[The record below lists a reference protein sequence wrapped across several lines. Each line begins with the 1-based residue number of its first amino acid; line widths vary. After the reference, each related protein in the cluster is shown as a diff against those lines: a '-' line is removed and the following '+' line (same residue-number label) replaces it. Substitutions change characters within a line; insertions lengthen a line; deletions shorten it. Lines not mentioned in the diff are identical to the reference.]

1 MNFIKEF
8 TALASITESYLEG
21 YFNRLLKEVPE
32 KKLVESM
39 QYSIMAGG
47 KRIRPVLMLACAKML
62 EVPIEEIMPM
72 AAALEMIHTYSLI
85 HDDLPAMDDDDY
97 RRGKPT
103 NHMVF
108 GEAMAVLAGDA
119 LLNEACELLLRNA
132 LKAGKQMEN
141 ALEAAVI
148 VSNAAGKDGMIAGQ
162 VIDMES
168 EGKAIETET
177 LKTMHRKKT
186 GALLKASI
194 LTPAVYARADSSIR
208 KALTEYAECIGVAFQ
223 IKDDILDVESCG
235 IELGKPTGSD
245 AKNHKTTYVTLF
257 GLDKARQM
265 LTEITE
271 KALNAL
277 NPFGDKAWFLKE
289 AACYIA
295 SRKN

>member
-1 MNFIKEF
+1 MNFTEEF
-8 TALASITESYLEG
+8 TALASMAESYLER
-21 YFNRLLKEVPE
+21 YFNRLLEDVPE

-62 EVPIEEIMPM
+62 EVPIEEIMPV

-119 LLNEACELLLRNA
+119 LLNEAGELLMKNA
-132 LKAGKQMEN
+132 LKAGENMES
-141 ALEAAVI
+141 ALETAFI
-148 VSNAAGKDGMIAGQ
+148 VLNAAGKDGMIAGQ

-168 EGKAIETET
+168 EGKEVEAET
-177 LKTMHRKKT
+177 LKIMHRKKT

-194 LTPAVYARADSSIR
+194 LSPAVYARTNSFTR
-208 KALTEYAECIGVAFQ
+208 KSLAEYAECVGIAFQ
-223 IKDDILDVESCG
+223 IKDDILDVESTAA
-235 IELGKPTGSD
+235 ELGKPTGSD
-245 AKNHKTTYVTLF
+245 LKNHKTTYVTLF

-265 LTEITE
+265 LAETTD

-277 NPFGDKAWFLKE
+277 EPFGDKAWFLKE
-289 AACYIA
+289 AAAYIA
-295 SRKN
+295 SRNN